1 MTDTEDP
8 NIATLREAL
17 DELRS
22 RRPGCPD
29 PTCGL
34 CKRFNA
40 EDAETDAALAR
51 LASTLAERDRRIAE
65 QQSLL
70 RRFLAL
76 TFEGGAPEN
85 LIEAARTV
93 LALEAPPAPAP
104 GELAE
109 ALKCVR
115 LNLNWSEALDRVYRA
130 AESWQRLQWRPA
142 SEAPLDT
149 DVVVILSAFGNVGM
163 GERTDKGWRVN
174 ASLCPEHYIGGWL
187 PKDALPALN
196 GGDDN
201 G

>member
-51 LASTLAERDRRIAE
+51 LASALAERDRRIAE
-65 QQSLL
+65 
-70 RRFLAL
+70 
-76 TFEGGAPEN
+76 
-85 LIEAARTV
+85 
-93 LALEAPPAPAP
+93 LEAHNQMLVISGVEVCKALDPRPAPAP
-104 GELAE
+104 GELVAGLQMLRGFAAE
-109 ALKCVR
+109 AGAPQTPEDEQHRSQFMAVI
-115 LNLNWSEALDRVYRA
+115 AA

-142 SEAPLDT
+142 SEAPCGMLLTTYEADGEQIFVLDEKHAE
-149 DVVVILSAFGNVGM
+149 DDGWD
-163 GERTDKGWRVN
+163 ERDDM
-174 ASLCPEHYIGGWL
+174 AL
-187 PKDALPALN
+187 PLDALPALN